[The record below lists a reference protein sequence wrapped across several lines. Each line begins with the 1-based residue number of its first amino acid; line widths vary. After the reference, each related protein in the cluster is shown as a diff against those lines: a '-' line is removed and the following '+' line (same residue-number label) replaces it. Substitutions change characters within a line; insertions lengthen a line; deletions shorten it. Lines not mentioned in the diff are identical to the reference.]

1 LSWFCRTPSILAR
14 SLMRD
19 VAQAGATAP
28 ASIIIPASTA
38 AQIVLVIPCSPRGSD
53 LDPAPSET
61 RAIAGR
67 GLSAL
72 SYQQFSAGL
81 SAGLA
86 PVRGVNCRGRQILP
100 GHLPAINHDGPTV
113 RPHRQNRA

>member
-53 LDPAPSET
+53 LDLAPSET
-61 RAIAGR
+61 RAIARR

-72 SYQQFSAGL
+72 SRQQFFGDP
-81 SAGLA
+81 GV
-86 PVRGVNCRGRQILP
+86 PVWPWSGCELP
-100 GHLPAINHDGPTV
+100 GAADFAGSFTGY
-113 RPHRQNRA
+113 